1 MNWEQLKTSV
11 DRRVQLQPT
20 ACRLDENGRELGPI
34 DDDWVIDEV
43 TSNGLRISNPRTGH
57 VTTLVKDHVHDFRT
71 NPDRSEGE
79 FQYRFLT
86 LNVQVY
92 LQGNKLW
99 VRPNSRPGQPVS
111 PSGASPEERTL
122 RARLL
127 NERFKMVD
135 RRLQKGA
142 AAHDKTSALPH
153 KCRRFVSSTDCRD
166 PGLANC

>member
-1 MNWEQLKTSV
+1 MNCEQLKTSV

-20 ACRLDENGRELGPI
+20 ACRLNENGRELGPI

-57 VTTLVKDHVHDFRT
+57 VTTLVKDHLHDFTT

-86 LNVQVY
+86 LNVRVY
-92 LQGNKLW
+92 LQGNKRW

-111 PSGASPEERTL
+111 PSGASPQERTL
-122 RARLL
+122 GARLL
-127 NERFKMVD
+127 DERFKMVVGD
-135 RRLQKGA
+135 YQRRGTPQPMIETFPDLSQEEKAELYGRA
-142 AAHDKTSALPH
+142 VL
-153 KCRRFVSSTDCRD
+153 
-166 PGLANC
+166 